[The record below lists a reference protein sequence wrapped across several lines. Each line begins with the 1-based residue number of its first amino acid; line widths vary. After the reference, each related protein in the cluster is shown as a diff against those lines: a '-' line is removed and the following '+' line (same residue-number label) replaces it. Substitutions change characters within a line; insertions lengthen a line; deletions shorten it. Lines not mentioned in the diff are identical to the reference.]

1 MKFLWGGNMIE
12 VTKDIIG
19 KKVVFTN
26 SSLHKEYP
34 NFYPKCGTVGVV
46 VAYIS
51 LFCSSVYVQWTKGTT
66 SGSDLWACD
75 KEHLEFYKRLH
86 IKCI

>member
-1 MKFLWGGNMIE
+1 MIE
-12 VTKDIIG
+12 VTRNIIG
-19 KKVVFTN
+19 KKVIFTN
-26 SSLHKEYP
+26 SSLHKKYP
-34 NFYPKCGTVGVV
+34 LFYPKFGTVGVV

-51 LFCSSVYVQWTKGTT
+51 LSYSDVYVQWPEGTT

-75 KEHLEFYKRLH
+75 KEHLEPYKKRC

>member
-1 MKFLWGGNMIE
+1 MIE

-26 SSLHKEYP
+26 SSLHQKYP
-34 NFYPKCGTVGVV
+34 VFYPKFGTVGVV
-46 VAYIS
+46 FAYIS
-51 LFCSSVYVQWTKGTT
+51 LSHSNVYVQWPEGTT

-75 KEHLEFYKRLH
+75 KEHLEFYKRSH